1 MNGEHATASFGIA
14 NVIFIAIMAGALGFF
29 GYSANRF
36 LKLLRIGKYEA
47 RFDQIPERVKRVL
60 TVAFG
65 HSKLFRQFVPG
76 LMHFFIFWGFVIL
89 TIGTGEMI
97 MQGIHPALNLSF
109 LGPLYRP
116 LQGLQDVF
124 ALLVMASVVF
134 AFWRRY
140 VTRPKRLQ
148 VGRHAQL
155 DATLILSLIFLLM
168 ASYFGLT
175 GAEAALAGG
184 ANARPLPGVVASA
197 IGGMPQ
203 GALRAIGTGS
213 WWVHILIVFGF
224 LNYLPYSKHFHVLL
238 SIPNTFLSS
247 LKYRGRLL
255 PMDLED
261 ENAEQFGAKDI
272 QDLSWKMLMDGFTCT
287 ECGRCDEVCPANNT
301 GKPLRP
307 RKIVTDVRHR
317 VQDRADAILT
327 LWSQRGQATG
337 EGAEAPKLADDGKT
351 LIGDDFITPE
361 ELWSCTTCGACMQEC
376 PVMIEHVPT
385 ILEMR
390 RYLSLTEGSMP
401 AEAALACKNMENNYT
416 PWAFSAS
423 TRADWANGL
432 DVKTLAEDK
441 DVDVLFWVGCAG
453 SYDERAKKISRSM
466 ADILN
471 KAGVKWGILGTEEM
485 CTGDSARRVG
495 NEYLFQT
502 LAKSNVEVLNG
513 YEVKK
518 IVTGC
523 PHCLHTLKNEYP
535 EFGGNYD
542 VVHHTQF
549 IDDLVKN
556 GKIQLKPEAK
566 ADGAVTY
573 HDPCYLGRYNQEYDA
588 PRNLVQLSTGPVK
601 EMDRSRDRSF
611 CCGAGGARMW
621 MEEDIKQR
629 VNVARTKEALDTGAK
644 VIGTGCPFCMTMIS
658 DGVKAHEKE
667 NEVRVL
673 DIAEQVRAAMV
684 E

>member
-1 MNGEHATASFGIA
+1 MIGGLP
-14 NVIFIAIMAGALGFF
+14 AGAL
-29 GYSANRF
+29 
-36 LKLLRIGKYEA
+36 
-47 RFDQIPERVKRVL
+47 
-60 TVAFG
+60 
-65 HSKLFRQFVPG
+65 H
-76 LMHFFIFWGFVIL
+76 
-89 TIGTGEMI
+89 
-97 MQGIHPALNLSF
+97 
-109 LGPLYRP
+109 
-116 LQGLQDVF
+116 
-124 ALLVMASVVF
+124 
-134 AFWRRY
+134 
-140 VTRPKRLQ
+140 
-148 VGRHAQL
+148 
-155 DATLILSLIFLLM
+155 
-168 ASYFGLT
+168 
-175 GAEAALAGG
+175 
-184 ANARPLPGVVASA
+184 
-197 IGGMPQ
+197 
-203 GALRAIGTGS
+203 AIGTGS
-213 WWVHILIVFGF
+213 WWMHILIVFGF

-247 LKYRGRLL
+247 LKYRGKLL

-317 VQDRADAILT
+317 VQDRADAILA
-327 LWSQRGQATG
+327 LWEQRGAAAEGG
-337 EGAEAPKLADDGKT
+337 EVPKLADDGKT
-351 LIGDDFITPE
+351 LIGDDYITPE

-385 ILEMR
+385 ILELR

-423 TRADWANGL
+423 TRADWASGM
-432 DVKTLAEDK
+432 DVKTLAENK

-453 SYDERAKKISRSM
+453 SYDERAKKISRST

-502 LAKSNVEVLNG
+502 LAKSNIEVLNG

-523 PHCLHTLKNEYP
+523 PHCLHTIKNEYP
-535 EFGGNYD
+535 EFGGNYE
-542 VVHHTQF
+542 VVHHSQF
-549 IDDLVKN
+549 IDDLVKT
-556 GKIQLKPEAK
+556 GKIQLKPEAQGK
-566 ADGAVTY
+566 EAVTY

-601 EMDRSRDRSF
+601 EMERSRDRSF

-629 VNVARTKEALDTGAK
+629 VNVNRTKEALDTGAK
-644 VIGTGCPFCMTMIS
+644 VIGTGCPFCMTMMS

-667 NEVRVL
+667 SEVRVL

>member
-14 NVIFIAIMAGALGFF
+14 NVIFILVMAGAFGFF
-29 GYSANRF
+29 GYSALRF
-36 LKLLRIGKYEA
+36 IKLLKIGKPES
-47 RFDQIPERVKRVL
+47 RLDSLPERVTRVL

-65 HSKLFRQFVPG
+65 HSKLFRQVVPG

-89 TIGTGEMI
+89 TIGTTEMM
-97 MQGIHPALNLSF
+97 MQGIHPALSLRF

-124 ALLVMASVVF
+124 ALLVMLSVLF

-140 VTRPKRLQ
+140 VIRPKRLQ
-148 VGRHAQL
+148 VGKAAQL

-168 ASYFGLT
+168 ASYFGFT

-184 ANARPLPGVVASA
+184 ATARPLPGLVAGM
-197 IGGMPQ
+197 IGGLPA
-203 GALRAIGTGS
+203 GALRAVGAGS

-238 SIPNTFLSS
+238 SVPNTFLSS
-247 LKYRGRLL
+247 LKYRGKLM
-255 PMDLED
+255 PMNLED

-272 QDLSWKMLMDGFTCT
+272 QDLTWKMLMDGFTCT

-317 VQDRADAILT
+317 VQDRADAILA
-327 LWSQRGQATG
+327 LWAAKGG
-337 EGAEAPKLADDGKT
+337 EGEAPKLADDGKT
-351 LIGDDFITPE
+351 LIGDDYITPE

-390 RYLSLTEGSMP
+390 RYLALTEGSMP

-416 PWAFSAS
+416 PWAFSAA

-432 DVKTLAEDK
+432 EVKTLAEDK

-453 SYDERAKKISRSM
+453 SYDERAKKISRAM
-466 ADILN
+466 VDILN
-471 KAGVKWGILGTEEM
+471 KAGVRWGILGSEEM

-495 NEYLFQT
+495 NEYLYQT

-513 YEVKK
+513 YGVKK

-535 EFGGNYD
+535 EFGGNYE
-542 VVHHTQF
+542 VTHHTQF
-549 IDDLVKN
+549 IDDLVKQ
-556 GKIQLKPEAK
+556 GKIKLKPDAAGKDK
-566 ADGAVTY
+566 ATY
-573 HDPCYLGRYNQEYDA
+573 HDPCYLGRYNQEYEA
-588 PRNLVQLSTGPVK
+588 PRNLVQLATGPVS
-601 EMDRSRDRSF
+601 EMGRSRDRSF

-629 VNVARTKEALDTGAK
+629 VNVARTKEALETGAT

-667 NEVRVL
+667 SEVRVL
-673 DIAEQVRAAMV
+673 DVAEQVRAAMV